1 MTTLLQFIVTGV
13 LVGGVYALMA
23 SGLGLIFG
31 VMRIVNFAQADFM
44 MLAMYATYL
53 FWAGP
58 RLNPLLA
65 MPLIF
70 GIFLLIGMI
79 VYRFMVEPVSGRREN
94 HDAQVVLT
102 LGVGLILQNGVLIS
116 VGSTPR
122 LLDVPGL
129 DIGGTIGAIY
139 IDGPRLIGFLVAVVS
154 AIALAVFLKK
164 TQTGRAIRGASENWE
179 AATYMAINLRRTYG
193 IAFGIGLGLTA
204 LGGACLAIYQP
215 IGPFIG
221 LNFIVVMFAAVVLG
235 GLGSVPGAFAGG
247 LAIGI
252 IQSVSQVWSPS
263 TVANVYVFGVF
274 LLILLVMPQGLF
286 GTRQRAI

>member
-1 MTTLLQFIVTGV
+1 MTTLIQFIVTGV

-44 MLAMYATYL
+44 MLAMYAAYL

-65 MPLIF
+65 LPIIF
-70 GIFLLIGMI
+70 GLFLVIGML
-79 VYRFMVEPVSGRREN
+79 VYRFMIEPVSGRREN

-102 LGVGLILQNGVLIS
+102 LGIGLILQNAVLIT

-129 DIGGTIGAIY
+129 DIGGNVGPIFV
-139 IDGPRLIGFLVAVVS
+139 DGPRLIGFLVAVV
-154 AIALAVFLKK
+154 AAVVLALFLKK

-204 LGGACLAIYQP
+204 LGGVCLAIYQP
-215 IGPFIG
+215 IGPFVG

-252 IQSVSQVWSPS
+252 IQSVSQVWSPA
-263 TVANVYVFGVF
+263 TLANVYVFGVF
-274 LLILLVMPQGLF
+274 LLVLLVMPQGLF
-286 GTRQRAI
+286 GTKQRAI